1 MMSGATQTLR
11 GGKPHPKRHRNAAW
25 MPAIVY
31 LKIEKCL
38 IIVVENH
45 KMSDKMRFDGRVA
58 IITGAGNG
66 LGKDYALELARRGAK
81 IVVNDLGGSGA
92 GRGESNSAADGVVA
106 QIRNE
111 GGEAIA
117 NYDSV
122 ASRNGGAAIVQAA
135 VDAFGKADI
144 CINNAGFLRNG
155 RFEDLTDENID
166 DVINVH
172 LKGAF
177 YVAQAAYRVMRHNG
191 YGRFLFTGSA
201 SAMFGHAWQANY
213 AAAKAGL
220 MGLSHVV
227 AIEGSAY
234 GIKSNL
240 LLPTAQSRLAA
251 EMNDGFMEIPA
262 FAETVKNADYAAS
275 AGRIEVPFNTP
286 LVLYLVSEACNSTH
300 GIYSAN
306 SGRYAKVRICA
317 AEGWVAPIGTTPP
330 SPEDIRDNFAQI
342 SAAEIYH
349 EPMTVYEEFTAVANA
364 ARRQGRI

>member
-1 MMSGATQTLR
+1 
-11 GGKPHPKRHRNAAW
+11 
-25 MPAIVY
+25 
-31 LKIEKCL
+31 
-38 IIVVENH
+38 
-45 KMSDKMRFDGRVA
+45 MSDEIRFDGRVA

-66 LGKDYALELARRGAK
+66 LGKDYALALAKRGAK
-81 IVVNDLGGSGA
+81 VVVNDLGGSGA
-92 GRGESNSAADGVVA
+92 GLGASHAAADLVVE
-106 QIRNE
+106 QIKDE
-111 GGEAIA
+111 GGQAVA

-122 ASRNGGAAIVQAA
+122 STRAGGTAIVQAA
-135 VDAFGKADI
+135 VDVFGKADI
-144 CINNAGFLRNG
+144 CISNAGFLRNN
-155 RFEDLTDENID
+155 RFEDLSDGNID
-166 DVINVH
+166 AVIDVH

-177 YVAQAAYRVMRHNG
+177 YVAQAAYRVMRQNG
-191 YGRFLFTGSA
+191 YGRFVFTGSA

-240 LLPTAQSRLAA
+240 LMPTAQSRLAA

-262 FAETVKNADYAAS
+262 FAETVRNADYTAS
-275 AGRIEVPFNTP
+275 TGRIEVPFNTP
-286 LVLYLVSEACNSTH
+286 LVLYLVSEACDSTH

-317 AEGWVAPIGTTPP
+317 ADGWVAPMGTTPP
-330 SPEDIRDNFAQI
+330 SPEDIRNHFAEI
-342 SAAEIYH
+342 SSAEIYH
-349 EPMTVYEEFTAVANA
+349 EPMTVYEEFTAVAKA